1 MVSAH
6 GRWAGESGSGWSGPC
21 FASRTAGSRHDDR
34 KRAAVFNVQPV
45 PCCRHQIC
53 YFIYS
58 TSFNFHDPFPNSLLK
73 ENL

>member
-34 KRAAVFNVQPV
+34 KRAAVFNVEPV
-45 PCCRHQIC
+45 PSAGIRFVILYTLHHLI
-53 YFIYS
+53 FM
-58 TSFNFHDPFPNSLLK
+58 TPFPIHS
-73 ENL
+73 